1 LIDCYLNRQINPL
14 ERIKMAITSFFFLH
28 FWRKHILNLSEIY
41 PDFISLKKNFLAD
54 QSYSILISLA
64 ESIVLLVKAHREFY
78 SSVPLLP
85 WMHGS
90 EAVEHFFGVA
100 RQINSDFT
108 YADLIHLI
116 PKIAQHSKA
125 LRNNNIIYEKEKSVR
140 EGIIYLIIKLLLP
153 SI

>member
-1 LIDCYLNRQINPL
+1 MYKQDVVKLDCQDDGAAYRAFCSSNLRIIYSQHLENPND
-14 ERIKMAITSFFFLH
+14 EEMCGFFVLLFV
-28 FWRKHILNLSEIY
+28 FEIY

-64 ESIVLLVKAHREFY
+64 ESIVLLVKAHHEFY
-78 SSVPLLP
+78 SSVPILP

-116 PKIAQHSKA
+116 PKIAQHSK
-125 LRNNNIIYEKEKSVR
+125 
-140 EGIIYLIIKLLLP
+140 
-153 SI
+153 